1 MNFRFGEHYYMEGA
15 SSFWESLSIAVIGA
29 LIGILGALAIFNMT
43 IRRDRR
49 NAEQN
54 RRAYLR
60 DRLLFVSLLLEDV
73 ILNTT
78 MQLDRF
84 VELGKKITNS
94 PYEIS
99 LPSLIASQQMERLK
113 SIDSQDI
120 FQSFTL
126 FLSNS
131 NESLSHYKNFLG
143 RLDFIDQRM
152 KQMFESNEK
161 HIRLISEF
169 RIRLK
174 NLSDSF
180 YSMLSQLQEE
190 ENAMYEQY
198 FPMFSQAIEQPQF
211 NIEGYY
217 NNICIPMLEEL
228 ATKQPTATINLFRNE
243 LRNITTT
250 IDSISSTNL
259 FFVKTEIDDLVPQL
273 EPQLIRLDEFNQ
285 QLKAS
290 LSQQ

>member
-1 MNFRFGEHYYMEGA
+1 
-15 SSFWESLSIAVIGA
+15 
-29 LIGILGALAIFNMT
+29 
-43 IRRDRR
+43 
-49 NAEQN
+49 
-54 RRAYLR
+54 
-60 DRLLFVSLLLEDV
+60 
-73 ILNTT
+73 
-78 MQLDRF
+78 
-84 VELGKKITNS
+84 
-94 PYEIS
+94 
-99 LPSLIASQQMERLK
+99 MERLK